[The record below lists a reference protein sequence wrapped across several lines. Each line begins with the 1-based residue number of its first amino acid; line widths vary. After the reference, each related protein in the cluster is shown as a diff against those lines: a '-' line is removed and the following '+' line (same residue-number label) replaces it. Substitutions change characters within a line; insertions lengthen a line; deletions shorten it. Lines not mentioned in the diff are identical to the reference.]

1 MRNKKYSKVKI
12 DELPRTYKM
21 SFFTEVM
28 LIVRG
33 RIDAWKNVIRLKD
46 ETDGKSYTS
55 PFIQKEISLCQV
67 AFDNEKIDLL
77 NRITGNLANCYTY
90 EAKISQGKS
99 TLDTIKDNN
108 KYYLSEDND
117 YSMIFSD
124 SEEIDE
130 INKLREY
137 YEKMSNYFAQNSRLN
152 NIKHSEF
159 DLVRDISVNKLI
171 SQKEYDVTYVR
182 CSQLY
187 QLLLA
192 RLAAYWTG
200 ALRQDRKKKEL
211 PPAFPYE
218 NILSTLDK
226 QLKELKLCREVD

>member
-1 MRNKKYSKVKI
+1 MRNRKYSKVKI
-12 DELPRTYKM
+12 DELPKTYKM
-21 SFFTEVM
+21 SFFTELM
-28 LIVRG
+28 LILRG
-33 RIDAWKNVIRLKD
+33 RIDARKSVIRLTD
-46 ETDGKSYTS
+46 ENDYKSYTS

-90 EAKISQGKS
+90 RARISQGKA
-99 TLDTIKDNN
+99 TLDTIADNN

-159 DLVRDISVNKLI
+159 DLDKDINVNKLI
-171 SQKEYDVTYVR
+171 SKKEYDVTYVR

-200 ALRQDRKKKEL
+200 ALRHDKEKKKF
-211 PPAFPYE
+211 PPVFPYE
-218 NILSTLDK
+218 DILSTLK
-226 QLKELKLCREVD
+226 EQLNELKLCREVD